1 MYNSDKYEIYNNRGL
16 SGLVNLGNTCYINSC
31 MQVLSNCYE
40 LNEKIDNITIINKN
54 DDAILLQEWLNLKK
68 LMWSKNCIIS
78 PKRFINFVHKISA
91 LKGYDLFSG
100 FAQNDLPE
108 FLNFIINCFHNSL
121 KREVKMNIVG
131 KEINEK
137 DNLAKK
143 CYNMIKNM
151 YEKEY
156 SELLDYFFG
165 IHISYIESI
174 ENKNIISSTC
184 EPFCNLSLPI
194 PENLIECSIYD
205 CLKLYTNKELLSGE
219 NSYFNDKTNT
229 KEDVYKCLSFWSLPK
244 ILIVD
249 LKRFTNN
256 NKKKQTLV
264 TSPIEKLDLTN
275 YIIGYDKFTYIYD
288 LFAIINHSGNCYG
301 GHYTVFIKNSNNK
314 WYHYNDTSVTEVKEN
329 KIITSKAYCFF
340 YLKRQ

>member
-1 MYNSDKYEIYNNRGL
+1 MYNSNKFEIYNNKGL

-40 LNEKIDNITIINKN
+40 LNEKINNISSFNNN
-54 DDAILLQEWLNLKK
+54 DDAILLKEWLNLKE
-68 LMWSKNCIIS
+68 LMWSKNCVIS
-78 PKRFINFVHKISA
+78 PNRFINYIQKISRI
-91 LKGYDLFSG
+91 KGYDLFSG

-108 FLNFIINCFHNSL
+108 FLNFIINCFHNSI

-131 KEINEK
+131 KVVNEK
-137 DNLAKK
+137 DYLAKE

-165 IHISYIESI
+165 THVSYIESL
-174 ENKNIISSTC
+174 ENKNVISCTC

-194 PENLIECSIYD
+194 PEKSLECSIYD
-205 CLKLYTNKELLSGE
+205 CLNLYINKELLSGE
-219 NSYFNDKTNT
+219 NSYFNEKTNSH
-229 KEDVYKCLSFWSLPK
+229 EDVYKCLNFWSFPK

-249 LKRFTNN
+249 FKRFTNN
-256 NKKKQTLV
+256 NKKKQTLI
-264 TSPIEKLDLTN
+264 TTPIENLNLTD
-275 YIIGYDKFTYIYD
+275 YIIGYDKYVYVYD

-301 GHYTVFIKNSNNK
+301 GHYTAFIKNANNK
-314 WYHYNDTSVTEVKEN
+314 WYHYNDTSVKEID
-329 KIITSKAYCFF
+329 KSQIITTKAYCYF
-340 YLKRQ
+340 YLKR